1 MKIIYEVMVNTWNGK
16 RGIASDDCIAAYS
29 GIEHDTREAAQEEL
43 KKARE
48 ETKRDLLVNFLYID
62 KIERF

>member
-16 RGIASDDCIAAYS
+16 RGISSDDCLEAYS
-29 GIEHDTREAAQEEL
+29 GIEHDTGEAAEEEL

-48 ETKRDLLVNFLYID
+48 ETKNDLLVNFLYID
-62 KIERF
+62 KIERY